1 MALMSFT
8 VWHQSNFPACL
19 YLPVHISCRVILQIF
34 QRDKEC
40 TTERKSYLDLYDKR
54 RIRNNQDTV
63 PYGYIDQ

>member
-34 QRDKEC
+34 QRDKELQQGA
-40 TTERKSYLDLYDKR
+40 TD
-54 RIRNNQDTV
+54 IV
-63 PYGYIDQ
+63 FGPV